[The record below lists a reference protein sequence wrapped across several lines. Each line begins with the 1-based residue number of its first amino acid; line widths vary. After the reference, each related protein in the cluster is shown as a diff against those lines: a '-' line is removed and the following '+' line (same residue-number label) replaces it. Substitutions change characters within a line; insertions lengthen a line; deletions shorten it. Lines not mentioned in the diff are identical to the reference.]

1 VSAQANPL
9 TASALNGI
17 TVADG
22 GGSVTINDITAGASS
37 TSISSSAATVVQNIR
52 GVAAVASSAARTQGS
67 VSLISSSIDGLNI
80 GGKAPENAGLTAGV
94 TLATEVSRITG
105 INSLNVLNAVSARN
119 AISSIDSALDM
130 ANTARAALGAYQNRF
145 ISAVTNLQ
153 ISVENLSIS
162 RSRIQDTDFASE
174 TSALTRSQ
182 ILQQAGMA
190 MLAQANSIPNRVLAL
205 LK

>member
-1 VSAQANPL
+1 
-9 TASALNGI
+9 
-17 TVADG
+17 
-22 GGSVTINDITAGASS
+22 
-37 TSISSSAATVVQNIR
+37 
-52 GVAAVASSAARTQGS
+52 
-67 VSLISSSIDGLNI
+67 
-80 GGKAPENAGLTAGV
+80 
-94 TLATEVSRITG
+94 
-105 INSLNVLNAVSARN
+105 
-119 AISSIDSALDM
+119 M